1 LYGHDPGVDDQESSI
16 NDTPAHE
23 VQLANRSAVQPI
35 HSRWQMAGC
44 PPMSNVPS
52 ALPTV
57 SRRRVLIGG
66 AVLAVLSTT
75 AVGCGAPAP
84 KPEVEALVAQ
94 LERARADSQLAAGA
108 ASAARPDIAAA
119 LTTVAAER
127 SAHVQALSDEITRIA
142 GAAPQAASASA
153 SASPTSTST
162 TGEPLPPPTPRDVI
176 AALKQSADSAA
187 QAAAQESGYRAGLLG
202 SIAASCTTAFT
213 VALDGGQS
221 S

>member
-108 ASAARPDIAAA
+108 ASAARRDIAAA

-127 SAHVQALSDEITRIA
+127 SAHVQALSDEIARVSGEAPQTTSA
-142 GAAPQAASASA
+142 GA
-153 SASPTSTST
+153 TSTST
-162 TGEPLPPPTPRDVI
+162 TGEPLPPPTPRDVV

-187 QAAAQESGYRAGLLG
+187 QSAAQQSGYRAGLLG

-213 VALDGGQS
+213 VGLDGVQS